1 MTNMS
6 TPPCVEIVIFGWSA
20 CHFLH
25 ERSEI
30 GQKQKPN
37 STFSLLSME
46 TVPTKESVVPP
57 QSDELHESLNIDIT
71 LFESQSEPHL
81 SKSTPPNILEVA
93 QKISES
99 DFEFKS
105 ASIYNK
111 VYEEYT
117 SWLKARNVSP
127 DYVSSNCLLAYLYHL
142 KTVLSAPTIISRMS
156 MIKAKIMKLYN
167 RNIFQEFPKLMM
179 EMKKMNEKH
188 TKKKASN
195 IKPKRTVSQNF
206 NFTFLPI
213 LTTRT
218 CVLCSSGLVI
228 CNIFPRK
235 LPPMPS
241 TT

>member
-1 MTNMS
+1 MKNS
-6 TPPCVEIVIFGWSA
+6 NFW
-20 CHFLH
+20 L
-25 ERSEI
+25 ERLSFFARAEREQKI

-37 STFSLLSME
+37 STFSLLSMD

-142 KTVLSAPTIISRMS
+142 RTVLSAPTIISRMS

-188 TKKKASN
+188 TKKKASTFSQEELCHLLQIGGDRNTVGEIQIAATKDNRPFYGLWRTSCWGN
-195 IKPKRTVSQNF
+195 I
-206 NFTFLPI
+206 
-213 LTTRT
+213 
-218 CVLCSSGLVI
+218 
-228 CNIFPRK
+228 
-235 LPPMPS
+235 
-241 TT
+241 